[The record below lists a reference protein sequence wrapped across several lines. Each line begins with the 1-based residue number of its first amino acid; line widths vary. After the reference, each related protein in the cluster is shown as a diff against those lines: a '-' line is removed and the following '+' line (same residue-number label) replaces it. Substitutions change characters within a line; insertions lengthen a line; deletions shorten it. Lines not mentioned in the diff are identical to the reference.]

1 MVEAERRVGE
11 KVTRE
16 RRYYLSSL
24 AGEAQPFAEAVRG
37 HWDIENGLHWVL
49 DVAFRED
56 ESRVRIGNA
65 PENLALLRR
74 IALTLLRQERTAKV
88 GIKAKRLKAGWS
100 EDYLLRVGCS
110 FPDVRLPCA
119 VPQGLFIV
127 T

>member
-11 KVTRE
+11 KVSRE

-24 AGEAQPFAEAVRG
+24 AGEARPFAEAVRG
-37 HWDIENGLHWVL
+37 HWGIENGLHWVL

-74 IALTLLRQERTAKV
+74 MALTLLREEKTAKV
-88 GIKAKRLKAGWS
+88 GIKAKRLKSGWS
-100 EDYLLRVGCS
+100 EDYLLRVLIS
-110 FPDVRLPCA
+110 
-119 VPQGLFIV
+119 
-127 T
+127 